1 MSISEYHLYQLV
13 ERIFKDYCIFPPST
27 VKSIDFII
35 ARDVI
40 LLEVKSKLI
49 YAYKVTKQLIALA
62 KIAKLYNV
70 SVILVAPI
78 PENIYEAIAPI
89 LYFFKTMQEYKI
101 SQKEIWLI
109 ELKRMTILRIKLK
122 EDKPIQYF
130 GDFKYVI
137 VDITLDKK
145 DLLRILSTA
154 QL

>member
-49 YAYKVTKQLIALA
+49 YAYKATKQLIALA
-62 KIAKLYNV
+62 RIAKLYNV

-78 PENIYEAIAPI
+78 LETIYKAITLI
-89 LYFFKTMQEYKI
+89 LYFFKTMQEYKY
-101 SQKEIWLI
+101 
-109 ELKRMTILRIKLK
+109 LKKR
-122 EDKPIQYF
+122 F
-130 GDFKYVI
+130 N
-137 VDITLDKK
+137 
-145 DLLRILSTA
+145 
-154 QL
+154 